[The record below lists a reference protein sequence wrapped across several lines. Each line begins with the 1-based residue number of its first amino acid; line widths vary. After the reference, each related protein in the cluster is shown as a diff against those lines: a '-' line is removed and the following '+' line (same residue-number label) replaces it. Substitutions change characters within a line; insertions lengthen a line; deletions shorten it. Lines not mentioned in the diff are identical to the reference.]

1 MLDSSFAAHGLL
13 AAFAPLSDAAT
24 DANDLGMCA
33 IIPAELDL
41 GPVFRATQKEMGSSN
56 VLFGCLRYGWAGS
69 AEHRPLVEPIWHV
82 QADFF
87 LGDLTTRYAIHH
99 RKDGGACKVVQ

>member
-1 MLDSSFAAHGLL
+1 MGQTIQTESSQVNHAMRGFLVWKLRTLQQRDPPQTSYVSWGHASCMLDSSFAAHGLL

-41 GPVFRATQKEMGSSN
+41 GTGF
-56 VLFGCLRYGWAGS
+56 
-69 AEHRPLVEPIWHV
+69 
-82 QADFF
+82 
-87 LGDLTTRYAIHH
+87 
-99 RKDGGACKVVQ
+99 